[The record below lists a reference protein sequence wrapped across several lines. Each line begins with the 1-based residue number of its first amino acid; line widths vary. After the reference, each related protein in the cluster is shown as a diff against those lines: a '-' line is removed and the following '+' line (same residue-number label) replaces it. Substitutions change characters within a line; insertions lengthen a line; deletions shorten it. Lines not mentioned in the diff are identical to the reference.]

1 MANDQRDNDPS
12 LDTVN
17 LREKSLEF
25 LAESIESYYTHSVL
39 VDAKGYITRITDTYA
54 KFLELPESPIGKHVT
69 DIIPNSFLPGVIET
83 GKPVFLDLISIKD
96 QWIVVS
102 AIPLKNK
109 RGEVVGG
116 FAFFATDSISPLL
129 AKYNRLQNQ
138 LTEAKSQLAL
148 SRTVRYSLSEIV
160 GHSEAI
166 QSVKRQIRQAAR
178 FDISVLL
185 NGETGTGKELF
196 AQALHDL
203 SARANGPFVSLNV
216 AAIPANLIETEFFG
230 AAPGAY
236 TGASKS
242 GRKGKLELA
251 EGGTLFLDEIGDMPL
266 DLQSKLL
273 RVLQEKQYEPVG
285 SNELRQVDI
294 RIVAATSRNLL
305 AMVENGEFRADLYY
319 RLSAMPIRLP
329 PLRERVTDIALL
341 GEKFID
347 EITRQL
353 GIPSK
358 DLSPS
363 ALELLSQHSWPGN
376 VRELR
381 NVIERACITGG
392 SASID
397 ESVLSSIFN
406 IVPPST
412 PLTSGSTPATP
423 SDRHDKP
430 PTMEDRLK
438 AAERAAIQD
447 ALTYTHGHRTEAAK
461 LLGISRPNFY
471 ARLKRL
477 GFQA

>member
-1 MANDQRDNDPS
+1 MNDTSEKDPS
-12 LDTVN
+12 LDSVN

-39 VDAKGYITRITDTYA
+39 VDAQGYVTRITDTYA
-54 KFLELPESPIGKHVT
+54 RFLELTESAVGKHVT
-69 DIIPNSFLPGVIET
+69 EIIPNSFLPRVIRT
-83 GKPVFLDLISIKD
+83 GKPVFLDLLPVKD

-102 AIPLKNK
+102 AIPLKNQ
-109 RGEVVGG
+109 RGQVVGG
-116 FAFFATDSISPLL
+116 FGFFATDSISPLL

-148 SRTVRYSLSEIV
+148 RRNVQYSLSEIV

-185 NGETGTGKELF
+185 TGETGTGKELF

-203 SARANGPFVSLNV
+203 SARASHPFVSLNV

-285 SNELRQVDI
+285 SNELRQIDI

-305 AMVENGEFRADLYY
+305 SMVENGEFRADLYY

-329 PLRERVTDIALL
+329 PLRERITDIGAL
-341 GEKFID
+341 GEKFVD

-353 GIPSK
+353 GIQSK
-358 DLSPS
+358 DLSPG
-363 ALELLSQHSWPGN
+363 ALDVLSRHSWPGN

-381 NVIERACITGG
+381 NVIERACIT
-392 SASID
+392 SASSSID
-397 ESVLSSIFN
+397 ETALLPIFN
-406 IVPPST
+406 VVPPS
-412 PLTSGSTPATP
+412 PQPPQQDIPRAELPQDHGRP
-423 SDRHDKP
+423 S
-430 PTMEDRLK
+430 TMEEKLND
-438 AAERAAIQD
+438 AERSAILD
-447 ALTYTHGHRTEAAK
+447 ALRYTRGQKTEAARI
-461 LLGISRPNFY
+461 LGISRANLY
-471 ARLKRL
+471 SRLKKL
-477 GFQA
+477 QL